1 MKVTNIVRV
10 TGRGYIVCCDDKTGV
25 VMHIGDEVEI
35 GPCGFTITGIE
46 MMSHQKSCGLI
57 LSPNHLV
64 KEMVHIGDEVFVL
77 NDDSD
82 EED

>member
-1 MKVTNIVRV
+1 MKVTDIVYV
-10 TGRGYIVCCDDKTGV
+10 IGRGNIVCCDDKTGV
-25 VMHIGDEVEI
+25 KMHIGSEVEI
-35 GPCGFTITGIE
+35 GNAGFDIVGIE

-57 LSPNHLV
+57 LRPNHLV
-64 KEMVHIGDEVFVL
+64 KEMVHVGDEVFIL